1 MASTALPSPYLAL
14 DLPPTDGL
22 MYLDNGATSFP
33 KPEEVYVFMDTFY
46 RTYGVNPGRS
56 GFDLCLEAGNLVNDT
71 RKLLCAFF
79 GGTDANRLVFGAN
92 STDALNLAIFG
103 LIRKGDHVVSTHVE
117 HNATLRPLW
126 MLEQE
131 GVEVD
136 WVDFDAQGWVD
147 PQEMIRRFKP
157 NTTTVV
163 MNHGSNVIGTV
174 QDVAAV
180 GKACRER
187 GIHLIV
193 DVSQTAGMV
202 PVKMDELGADVICF
216 TGHKSLM
223 GPMGVGGMYVREG
236 VDIARTR
243 AGGTGVKS
251 AQRMHLDEY
260 PYRMEY
266 GTPNLPGIAGLNAGV
281 KWVEAHGI
289 DAIHRHEMALW
300 TRLRDGLKAVE
311 GVTLYCAD
319 DVPGKQRISVLSF
332 NVDGLEAMDTGT
344 MLDVDYN
351 IACRTGLHC
360 TPMVHEHLGT
370 DKLHGAVRFGIGA
383 FNTEAHIDAAIHGV
397 AEIAEMQKNKK

>member
-281 KWVEAHGI
+281 KWVEGHGI

-397 AEIAEMQKNKK
+397 AEIAEMKKNKK